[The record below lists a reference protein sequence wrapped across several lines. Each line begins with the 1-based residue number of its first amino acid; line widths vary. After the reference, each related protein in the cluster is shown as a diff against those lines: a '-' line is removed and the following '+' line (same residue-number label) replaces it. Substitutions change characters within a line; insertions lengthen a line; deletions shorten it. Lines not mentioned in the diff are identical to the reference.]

1 MFVLTMIP
9 LFEAKNYEDFAKHI
23 GFKHIKVT
31 TLWPQANGLVES
43 FVQNFGKVIKTAS
56 QDEKF

>member
-1 MFVLTMIP
+1 MIP

-43 FVQNFGKVIKTAS
+43 FVKNLGKVIKTAT